1 MQDNP
6 DPSDGYTAYFAVH
19 IGGELAGDMDT
30 AALLAVQFIREG
42 LVPDCEVTDWEATR
56 INRQITHN
64 SPEVRETISLFINE
78 ERQ

>member
-1 MQDNP
+1 
-6 DPSDGYTAYFAVH
+6 
-19 IGGELAGDMDT
+19 MDT